1 MNSIKPTY
9 NIIDLFCGTGSFSQ
23 GFMEKDSSFNLL
35 CAIDILKNATDTVKL
50 NHPETNV
57 INDDIRNIDLDELN
71 NKLGHKKIDVIIGG
85 PPCQGFSSLRP
96 NRSSDKEDDRN
107 NLFYE
112 FVKFVKYFQPS
123 LFVLENVVG
132 ILTHNKGDTLKELIK
147 AFKEIDYAIDW
158 RILNAANYGVPQKR
172 ERFILIGTNK
182 MKDIKFPQPSHF
194 FEGKSIGYK
203 DNSRMLKGTEELSNA
218 ITVMEAISDLPE
230 INSGEKSTVYK
241 SSPLNNYQKSR
252 RGNAKIL
259 TLHEA
264 SNHSPKMLEIIKH
277 SGDNISSIPS
287 HLITS
292 GFSSC
297 YSRMR
302 PNEPANTIT
311 VKFRSPSSSKC
322 IHPFQNRSITI
333 REAARLQGFKDD
345 FKFSGSNTDISSL
358 IGNAVP
364 SPLGYAIANSA
375 IYILEKRKSL
385 KNKSIV
391 NV

>member
-1 MNSIKPTY
+1 MFLYYLHNSHLQ
-9 NIIDLFCGTGSFSQ
+9 IDL
-23 GFMEKDSSFNLL
+23 K
-35 CAIDILKNATDTVKL
+35 
-50 NHPETNV
+50 
-57 INDDIRNIDLDELN
+57 
-71 NKLGHKKIDVIIGG
+71 
-85 PPCQGFSSLRP
+85 
-96 NRSSDKEDDRN
+96 
-107 NLFYE
+107 
-112 FVKFVKYFQPS
+112 PS

-132 ILTHNKGDTLKELIK
+132 ILTHNKGNTLKELIK
-147 AFKEIDYAIDW
+147 AFEEIDYKIDW

-172 ERFILIGTNK
+172 ERFILIGTDRVN
-182 MKDIKFPQPSHF
+182 DIKFPQPSHF

-203 DNSRMLKGTEELSNA
+203 DNSRMLKSTEELCSA
-218 ITVMEAISDLPE
+218 ITVLEAISDLPE
-230 INSGEKSTVYK
+230 IKSGEKSAVYK
-241 SSPLNNYQKSR
+241 SSPLNSYQKSR
-252 RGNAKIL
+252 RDKTKIL

-277 SGDNISSIPS
+277 SGDNISSIPN

-345 FKFSGSNTDISSL
+345 FKFAGSSTDISAL

-375 IYILEKRKSL
+375 IYILEKQKSL